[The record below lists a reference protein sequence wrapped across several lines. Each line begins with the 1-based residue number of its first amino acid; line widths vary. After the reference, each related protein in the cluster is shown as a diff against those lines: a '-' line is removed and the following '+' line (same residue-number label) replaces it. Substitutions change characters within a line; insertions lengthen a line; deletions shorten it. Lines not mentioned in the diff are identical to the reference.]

1 MTMKHCKELT
11 LVATL
16 ELDNTYYVAL
26 LKFTCVRT
34 VLVKKTVRL
43 DVSSPKNLTGSKK
56 WCKLE
61 AKVTAGNMQGGLEAV
76 HQQYVHCMSSSQAAK
91 TPCTP
96 EQSGA

>member
-16 ELDNTYYVAL
+16 ELDNTHYVAV
-26 LKFTCVRT
+26 LKFTYVRT

-43 DVSSPKNLTGSKK
+43 ETCRG
-56 WCKLE
+56 
-61 AKVTAGNMQGGLEAV
+61 AGLEAV